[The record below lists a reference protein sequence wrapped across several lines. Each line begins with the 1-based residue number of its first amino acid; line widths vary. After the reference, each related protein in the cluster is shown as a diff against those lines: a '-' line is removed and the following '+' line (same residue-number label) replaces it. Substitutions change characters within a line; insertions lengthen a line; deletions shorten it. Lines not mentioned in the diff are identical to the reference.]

1 MTDCLNVVIFRPSGA
16 GTGATNIT
24 TANSNFSGIVAGGN
38 LYRLTESTYSICAS
52 GRGLCRN
59 NHDGSGSQELIS
71 DAENFQVLYGIR
83 TNNQMRWVN
92 ADSLTDALR
101 ENVTQLQVSLVIS
114 SPENAATAS
123 SNQALPIANLGAD
136 TTLAAANDQRI
147 RRVFTT
153 SVELRNRQ

>member
-1 MTDCLNVVIFRPSGA
+1 M
-16 GTGATNIT
+16 
-24 TANSNFSGIVAGGN
+24 
-38 LYRLTESTYSICAS
+38 
-52 GRGLCRN
+52 
-59 NHDGSGSQELIS
+59 
-71 DAENFQVLYGIR
+71 LYGIR